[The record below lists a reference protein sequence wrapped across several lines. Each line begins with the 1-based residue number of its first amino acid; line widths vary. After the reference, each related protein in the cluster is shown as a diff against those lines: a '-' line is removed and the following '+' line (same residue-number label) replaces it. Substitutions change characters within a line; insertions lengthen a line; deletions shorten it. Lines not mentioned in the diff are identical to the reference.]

1 MLHVYGSNEIIFHD
15 EFVMKQT
22 LMHIESIG
30 HFYSIFIH
38 LILYYDQVWI
48 LYIYYVTDMTQQ
60 RRKTKLLLA
69 MSAFLVFNPPPQTSF
84 FPMLLQLFYSYEKYT
99 FPLQHIT
106 SKKVCFFYLS
116 FIFCTYYVLP
126 CTFGIKLVPNPFM
139 WICISVKKY
148 VLKSNH

>member
-84 FPMLLQLFYSYEKYT
+84 FQCFCNCFTRMKNILFRYNILLLKKCVFFICHLYFALIMYYLA
-99 FPLQHIT
+99 PL
-106 SKKVCFFYLS
+106 
-116 FIFCTYYVLP
+116 
-126 CTFGIKLVPNPFM
+126 G
-139 WICISVKKY
+139 
-148 VLKSNH
+148 

>member
-69 MSAFLVFNPPPQTSF
+69 MSAFLVFNPPPPNQF

-106 SKKVCFFYLS
+106 SKKVCFFICHLYFALIMYYLAP
-116 FIFCTYYVLP
+116 L
-126 CTFGIKLVPNPFM
+126 G
-139 WICISVKKY
+139 
-148 VLKSNH
+148 